1 MTRHIVESTVMLLGI
16 ECGVEVHFDTNH
28 IWEQPGPGTRISFIK
43 VLNVDGKDI
52 LPLLSTPVAM
62 DRAHCNI
69 IGGKVYWYG
78 ITQADLLYGE
88 IRYALDNG
96 DIA

>member
-1 MTRHIVESTVMLLGI
+1 MTRHIVESTVTLLGI
-16 ECGVEVHFDTNH
+16 ECGVEVHFDCGRKGH
-28 IWEQPGPGTRISFIK
+28 DFSFIK

-52 LPLLSTPVAM
+52 LPLLSGPVAM

-78 ITQADLLYGE
+78 TTQADILYGE
-88 IRYALDNG
+88 IRYALDCG

>member
-1 MTRHIVESTVMLLGI
+1 MTRHIVESTATLLGI
-16 ECGVEVHFDTNH
+16 ECGVEVHFEAFSGVLRSITDN
-28 IWEQPGPGTRISFIK
+28 PFSLIK

-52 LPLLSTPVAM
+52 LPLLSSPVAM
-62 DRAHCNI
+62 DRAYCNI

-78 ITQADLLYGE
+78 TTQADVLYGE